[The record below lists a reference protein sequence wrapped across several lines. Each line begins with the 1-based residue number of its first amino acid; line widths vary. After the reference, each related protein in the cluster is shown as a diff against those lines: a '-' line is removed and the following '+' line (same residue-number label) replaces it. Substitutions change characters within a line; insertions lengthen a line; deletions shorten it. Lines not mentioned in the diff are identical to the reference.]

1 MNVLEKSPLQE
12 TFIKSNGIVTPKTH
26 ILMYLIAYKMTL
38 KLIIP
43 VQNKKVKSI
52 LYSGEKSP
60 EVIFQRSSHIF
71 MFFFDPSL
79 PRRGGVTPHYYM
91 LPPRVGRVDRKKT

>member
-1 MNVLEKSPLQE
+1 MNVSEKSYLQE

-43 VQNKKVKSI
+43 VQNKKVKSNRNFKKKNP
-52 LYSGEKSP
+52 G
-60 EVIFQRSSHIF
+60 VISHVRVTF
-71 MFFFDPSL
+71 LSFFWTPVS
-79 PRRGGVTPHYYM
+79 REGG
-91 LPPRVGRVDRKKT
+91 G